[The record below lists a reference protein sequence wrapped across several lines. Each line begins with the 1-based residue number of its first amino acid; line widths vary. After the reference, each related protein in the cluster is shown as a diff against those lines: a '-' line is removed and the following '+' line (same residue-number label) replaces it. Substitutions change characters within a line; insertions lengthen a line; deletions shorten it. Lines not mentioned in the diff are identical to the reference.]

1 MPVFCW
7 NIGEVKPFGGCP
19 STIPQIPSAP
29 PASRVVRNAGGEP
42 PFDGVDTLLFYPR
55 SSGSLFPGAPD
66 AVPSVSYGQTGSASC
81 YGAPSIGKSCSHSWK
96 SGESSGLC
104 LQHGCRRRTFK
115 FREGPLFD
123 PILPGILIKPFGICR
138 MAAI

>member
-1 MPVFCW
+1 ML
-7 NIGEVKPFGGCP
+7 
-19 STIPQIPSAP
+19 A
-29 PASRVVRNAGGEP
+29 GEP
-42 PFDGVDTLLFYPR
+42 PFDGVDTLLFTHDH
-55 SSGSLFPGAPD
+55 PD
-66 AVPSVSYGQTGSASC
+66 HFSPERLMQYLRYRTVRQVVLPVMEPQHWE
-81 YGAPSIGKSCSHSWK
+81 ILSHSWK